1 MILYSGLITFM
12 FLISGLYKIRDFQP
26 TVAGFIVKTGVSD
39 NIAIIAIACAALLQI
54 VTSVI
59 IMYESLEGKG
69 NYKEAA
75 MYSAYALAV
84 FTVLATLVYYFPPYG
99 RNYYPFIS
107 NVTTFG
113 ALLLLAHN
121 FS

>member
-26 TVAGFIVKTGVSD
+26 TVAGFIEKTGISL
-39 NIAIIAIACAALLQI
+39 NLAIIAIACAAMLQI
-54 VTSVI
+54 FASVI
-59 IMYESLEGKG
+59 IIYESIDNQGIYRK
-69 NYKEAA
+69 AA
-75 MYSAYALAV
+75 MFSAYALAV

-99 RNYYPFIS
+99 KNYYPFIS

-113 ALLLLAHN
+113 GLLLLAKA
-121 FS
+121 FE